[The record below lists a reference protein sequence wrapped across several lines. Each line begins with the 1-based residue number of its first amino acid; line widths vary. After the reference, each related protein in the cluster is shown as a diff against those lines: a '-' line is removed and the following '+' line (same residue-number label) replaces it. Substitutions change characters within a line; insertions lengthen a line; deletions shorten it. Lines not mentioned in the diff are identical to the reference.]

1 LNDVEL
7 HLSSTS
13 QTDRVSKIK
22 VVGDGAIDAFDS
34 IEKWQIDRTGA
45 NISDSF
51 WWSIYII
58 LRSRI

>member
-34 IEKWQIDRTGA
+34 IEKWQIDWAGA
-45 NISDSF
+45 DISDSF